1 MRLGNIF
8 KASLSLVCGLAMSG
22 CLSISQNTPMTYEGE
37 ECGFD
42 RYRLDADQ
50 THYPESAISRAT
62 ESGFYNETDLRPM
75 IFLSG
80 GGLNGAFGA
89 GVLEGWAAKRGGELP
104 DFAVVTGVST
114 GSLLSLAAFA
124 NTAGAARKGYEIDHE
139 SEAID
144 LLIQYNGQNLTPS
157 NYLEAVK
164 AGGIAD
170 LAPLQ
175 RSVHAILHDPEFDM
189 LEKIILKSRMGRK
202 LYTGVVDL
210 DTGEAVALDMSAMAI
225 RIGEYAIGS
234 TERALLTDCFVRAV
248 AASSSV
254 PLAARPIAI
263 DNRLYIDGGARFL
276 VFTDQ
281 IGPMIRPMPAMSI
294 DPSGPV
300 PMMAPPPQREIYMVI
315 NGSQDIETD
324 CQKMDPRDCNDAW
337 SETGLRQDWNMVE
350 VALRSIDILQS
361 QVKAF
366 SAETVRMRA
375 VLDGEARL
383 NPIKINETDRDTH
396 AFAYEGQ
403 VKTCN
408 DWKMVDKE
416 TDGSLQFHKR
426 YMRCMIDLGKRRV
439 VANHAW
445 R

>member
-1 MRLGNIF
+1 MRINQIIKVAMALAFG
-8 KASLSLVCGLAMSG
+8 LVLTG
-22 CLSISQNTPMTYEGE
+22 CLSISQKTPITYQGE

-50 THYPESAISRAT
+50 TAYPDSEISRAT
-62 ESGFYNETDLRPM
+62 ESGFYDETDLRPM

-89 GVLEGWAAKRGGELP
+89 GVLEGWAAKRGGDLP

-124 NTAGAARKGYEIDHE
+124 NTADAARKGYEIDHE

-144 LLIQYNGQNLTPS
+144 LLINYNGQKLTTG

-170 LAPLQ
+170 LAPLK

-189 LEKIILKSRMGRK
+189 LEKIIIKSRMGRK

-225 RIGEYAIGS
+225 RIGEYNLGS
-234 TERALLTDCFVRAV
+234 FERSLYTDCFVRAV

-254 PLAARPIAI
+254 PLAARPVAI

-281 IGPMIRPMPAMSI
+281 IGPMIRPMPALSI
-294 DPSGPV
+294 DPHGPV
-300 PMMAPPPQREIYMVI
+300 PMMLPPPQREIYMVI

-324 CQKMDPRDCNDAW
+324 CRKMDTLDCHDDW

-366 SAETVRMRA
+366 SAENVRMRA

-383 NPIKINETDRDTH
+383 NPIKINESDRDTH
-396 AFAYEGQ
+396 SFAYEGE

-408 DWKMVDKE
+408 EWRRIDKD

-439 VANHAW
+439 VANSSW